1 MVGIFDDR
9 VKWAKIGGASFLILK
24 EAGNVLKVLGYT
36 KRQPFKLNLF
46 YWMPEFLVAKIFQ
59 QILSSKFAEIGF
71 AMHARAAADE
81 FKEHA
86 DDFKTLADKTS
97 VKTPNIDKLRSY
109 FS

>member
-1 MVGIFDDR
+1 MK
-9 VKWAKIGGASFLILK
+9 VKGTGQNHIRIICPRLAIS
-24 EAGNVLKVLGYT
+24 
-36 KRQPFKLNLF
+36 
-46 YWMPEFLVAKIFQ
+46 VA
-59 QILSSKFAEIGF
+59 LSIKFAEVGF

-86 DDFKTLADKTS
+86 DDFITLADKTT